1 MHAKTSKKK
10 IFLYMIVSIFLTGFL
25 IPQNLKMPVD
35 GATKSSYNQQ
45 SFWYYPWGK
54 SGTHKGVDIFAKEGT
69 AIKSAT
75 NGMVVFTGQLGLG
88 GNVIVVLGPKWRFH
102 YYAHLQK
109 INTKK
114 FSFVS
119 TDKIIA
125 TVGTSGNAK
134 GKPPHLHYA
143 ITTLIPYVWRMD
155 KSPQG
160 TKKMF
165 YLNPIAYLNK

>member
-35 GATKSSYNQQ
+35 GASKSSYNQQ

-75 NGMVVFTGQLGLG
+75 NGIVVFTRSVRIRWKCNCSAWSQMAVSLLCASA
-88 GNVIVVLGPKWRFH
+88 GNK
-102 YYAHLQK
+102 Y
-109 INTKK
+109 
-114 FSFVS
+114 
-119 TDKIIA
+119 
-125 TVGTSGNAK
+125 
-134 GKPPHLHYA
+134 
-143 ITTLIPYVWRMD
+143 
-155 KSPQG
+155 
-160 TKKMF
+160 
-165 YLNPIAYLNK
+165 